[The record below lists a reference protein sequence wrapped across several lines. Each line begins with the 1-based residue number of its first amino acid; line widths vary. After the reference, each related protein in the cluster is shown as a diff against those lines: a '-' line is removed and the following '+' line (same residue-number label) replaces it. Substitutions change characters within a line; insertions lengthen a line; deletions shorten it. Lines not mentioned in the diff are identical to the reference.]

1 MCNSHDSDRYSN
13 NNKHAHADDDSQDYP
28 DLAFLGCRSVGDG
41 WSRWFWRDKQKTK
54 FTGNVS
60 FPTSH
65 KMTCF
70 KLQSQRAVLV
80 TVPTA
85 FPEGFS
91 SGTPKRPRDSDLRL
105 YATEKQYLLTIGF
118 EKWLGYGSCKS
129 IQKQTTFSLET
140 HVVRVYLHQEEFY
153 TKIVQTFSRLQL
165 GNLLLKTCLIGYIKK
180 FRTDFGHMGKMIL
193 ISTKSAIDIEV
204 DLPCKQ

>member
-1 MCNSHDSDRYSN
+1 MCNSHDSDCYSN

-28 DLAFLGCRSVGDG
+28 DLALLGCRSVGDG
-41 WSRWFWRDKQKTK
+41 WSRRFWRDKQKTK
-54 FTGNVS
+54 FIGNVS

-65 KMTCF
+65 EMICF
-70 KLQSQRAVLV
+70 KFQSQCAVFV

-118 EKWLGYGSCKS
+118 WEAIGLRVLQKHTETNDIFARNSCGQSLSTPGGIFYKNS
-129 IQKQTTFSLET
+129 PNVFKTSTWKFTFKDMFNTL
-140 HVVRVYLHQEEFY
+140 Y
-153 TKIVQTFSRLQL
+153 
-165 GNLLLKTCLIGYIKK
+165 
-180 FRTDFGHMGKMIL
+180 
-193 ISTKSAIDIEV
+193 
-204 DLPCKQ
+204 